1 MVKLFSLAQVNTVEE
16 FEKSSEEDLLK
27 VKGLGKK
34 MIETVS
40 LRINEYLN
48 DSDNSASGENKS
60 EEAQISEGE
69 TLTLSDD
76 LSQEISNKTD
86 RNKTL
91 IENTNLKKNNLDTGQ
106 ILDNPSSEDSDLKE
120 IPS

>member
-16 FEKSSEEDLLK
+16 FEKASEEDLLK

-40 LRINEYLN
+40 FRINEYLN
-48 DSDNSASGENKS
+48 NSDNSASGENKS
-60 EEAQISEGE
+60 EKAQISDGKN
-69 TLTLSDD
+69 LTPSDD
-76 LSQEISNKTD
+76 LSEDASNKTD
-86 RNKTL
+86 QNNIILEKNK
-91 IENTNLKKNNLDTGQ
+91 LDAGQ

>member
-1 MVKLFSLAQVNTVEE
+1 MEE

-48 DSDNSASGENKS
+48 NSDNSASGENKS
-60 EEAQISEGE
+60 EKAQISDGKN
-69 TLTLSDD
+69 LTPSDD
-76 LSQEISNKTD
+76 LSEDASNKTD
-86 RNKTL
+86 QNNIILEK
-91 IENTNLKKNNLDTGQ
+91 NNLKKNKLDAGQ